1 MTDLF
6 NAASAGV
13 GTQSEI
19 EADMPLAERLRP
31 NNLKD
36 VIGQDH
42 VLAANAPLGRALTA
56 GHIPSIVFYGP
67 PGTGKTT
74 IARLVADAVGLR
86 FKAISAVTANVAELK
101 SVFAEARMLAN
112 SGKQT
117 VVFID
122 EIHRMSKSTQD
133 QLLGPIESGLIIMI
147 GATTQHP
154 SYELSSAVLS
164 RVSVLILKTLD
175 AAALNELL
183 VRAETFM
190 GRPLSITPEAREAL
204 VQRAQGDGRF
214 LLNQA
219 ENLFRMNLDEPLDI
233 DGISAALGT
242 RLPNGDKDREYHYDL
257 VSALQKSVRG
267 SDPDAALYW
276 FAQMLERGED
286 MKFILRRLTIMASE
300 EVGVA
305 DPQALAQCIAARQ
318 AYEFLGSPEGEYAV
332 AQAIVYVAT
341 APKSNATYLAYHAA
355 RELAKATPGV
365 YPPINIINHPT
376 ARLAK
381 ERGYIYD
388 HDVEGAFSGQNH
400 WPDGISSHKFYNPN
414 PRGFEAQITKRI
426 EHWDDIRKSK
436 QSQRA

>member
-6 NAASAGV
+6 EPTVSNDSDRCLSSANV
-13 GTQSEI
+13 
-19 EADMPLAERLRP
+19 PLAEMLRP
-31 NNLKD
+31 TALSD
-36 VIGQDH
+36 VLGQDH
-42 VLAANAPLGRALTA
+42 LLGPNGPIGRMLAAGRLS
-56 GHIPSIVFYGP
+56 SIVLWGGP
-67 PGTGKTT
+67 GSGKTS
-74 IARLVADAVGLR
+74 IARLLADAAGLR
-86 FKAISAVTANVAELK
+86 FRSISAVTTNVSELK
-101 SVFAEARMLAN
+101 SVFAEAKMLAE
-112 SGKQT
+112 SGKRT
-117 VVFID
+117 ALFVD
-122 EIHRMSKSTQD
+122 ELHRMSKSIQD
-133 QLLGPIESGLIIMI
+133 QMLAPIETGLIVLI

-154 SYELSSAVLS
+154 AYELNSAIQS
-164 RVSVLILKTLD
+164 RTSVLIVKPLETP
-175 AAALNELL
+175 ALEELL
-183 VRAETFM
+183 KRAEALVSK
-190 GRPLSITPEAREAL
+190 PLPITPEARESLLA
-204 VQRAQGDGRF
+204 QAQGDGRF
-214 LLNQA
+214 LINQA
-219 ENLFRMNLDEPLDI
+219 ESLFAMELAEPLDI
-233 DGISAALGT
+233 AGVSEALGS
-242 RLPNGDKDREYHYDL
+242 RLPNSDKDREYHYDL
-257 VSALQKSVRG
+257 ISALQKSVRG

-400 WPDGISSHKFYNPN
+400 WPEGFSPQKFYKPN
-414 PRGFEAQITKRI
+414 ARGLEAQIAKRI
-426 EHWDDIRKSK
+426 EHWDGLREEKRLAGS
-436 QSQRA
+436 